1 MNVKRER
8 NVTNVQ
14 TIIIQMAMD
23 VRYVQNNIVQHV
35 IHHLENVSH
44 VKQDIIL
51 METNARNVQTRWKAV
66 RFVQSERSV
75 RYVWTIISRMT
86 IRNVHHVRLINR
98 IVRNVQQQ
106 RTDALNVKR
115 IIIQMVKSVRHANRN
130 IVKHV
135 QQQQAIVHHVKQDI
149 I

>member
-44 VKQDIIL
+44 VKPDIIL

-66 RFVQSERSV
+66 RFVQSELSV
-75 RYVWTIISRMT
+75 RYVWKITSRMT
-86 IRNVHHVRLINR
+86 TRNVHHV
-98 IVRNVQQQ
+98 
-106 RTDALNVKR
+106 
-115 IIIQMVKSVRHANRN
+115 
-130 IVKHV
+130 
-135 QQQQAIVHHVKQDI
+135 
-149 I
+149 